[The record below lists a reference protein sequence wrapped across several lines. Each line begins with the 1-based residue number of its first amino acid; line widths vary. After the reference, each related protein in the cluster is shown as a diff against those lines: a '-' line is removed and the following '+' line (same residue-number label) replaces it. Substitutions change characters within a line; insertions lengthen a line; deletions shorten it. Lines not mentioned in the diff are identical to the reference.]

1 MYRLMLTTGAL
12 TPTALTVLTVTSFF
26 KLAQIKKVFSTS
38 IMSHSHMQE
47 LR

>member
-26 KLAQIKKVFSTS
+26 KLAQIKKKY
-38 IMSHSHMQE
+38 
-47 LR
+47 